1 MYNFFAL
8 AIGKKLLANSENLT
22 PQPPSLVG
30 KGEPESPS
38 PRWGGVGEGSDFQLI
53 DQQYLGNRGYKNK
66 VRLRGL
72 LKPAQAGLVCVAAVS
87 NRQAQN
93 QSYTN

>member
-8 AIGKKLLANSENLT
+8 AIG
-22 PQPPSLVG
+22 
-30 KGEPESPS
+30 
-38 PRWGGVGEGSDFQLI
+38 
-53 DQQYLGNRGYKNK
+53 NRGYKNE

-87 NRQAQN
+87 NRQVQN
-93 QSYTN
+93 QSYTHYR